1 MPPEV
6 PRPVAGASRAV
17 WVTRLRLGSGL
28 VLFTYLTT
36 HYANHALGLVSLQAM
51 EEGRV
56 WFLALW
62 RNPIG
67 SLALYGAL
75 LTHLALALR
84 SLYRRRHFRMPAWE
98 ATQVLLGLAIPPLLA
113 GHIVGTR
120 VAYTWLE
127 VGDPYSRV
135 LLALWHLN
143 PGNGLRQSILLL
155 VAWTHGCIGLHFW
168 LRIRPWYPRAF
179 PLVFAGFLLLP
190 VTALLGFAEGGR
202 EVAALAG
209 NPEWGAA
216 LSRAVNAPGAT
227 EAARLAR
234 VQDALVAAFG
244 GLVGAALLAQAARLR
259 HQRRRGT
266 LRLTYPGGRTV
277 EVPAGLTVL
286 EASRQADI
294 PHASVCGGR
303 GRCSTCRVRVVA
315 EPSAV
320 PPPSPQELRV
330 LRGVGAPPNVRLAC
344 QLRPTGDVAV
354 TPVLPA
360 DVSAPEA
367 LRPPHSQAAREQDIA
382 VLFADLRAFT
392 RLAEHKLPYDVVF
405 FLNRYFE
412 VIGSAVT
419 RAGGITNQFT
429 GDGVMALFGVETG
442 ADAGCRQALVGAGE
456 IARSV
461 AELSR
466 ELAEELGEP
475 LRIGIGIHAG
485 PAVVGRMGYAE
496 AVYLTA
502 VGDTVHVA
510 SRLEGLTKEYD
521 CQLVISEEVARRAG
535 ADVEAFPAHELN
547 LRGRVDRLAIRVVPD
562 AQAFAGALGNAGLP
576 PGSAGAP

>member
-1 MPPEV
+1 MPPDV
-6 PRPVAGASRAV
+6 PRPTGDASRAV

-75 LTHLALALR
+75 LTHLSLALR
-84 SLYRRRHFRMPAWE
+84 SLYRRRHFRMPPWE
-98 ATQVLLGLAIPPLLA
+98 ATQLLLGLAIPPLLA
-113 GHIVGTR
+113 GHVVGTR
-120 VAYTWLE
+120 VAYTGFG

-143 PGNGLRQSILLL
+143 PGSGLRQTILLL

-216 LSRAVNAPGAT
+216 LSRAVNAPGTT

-234 VQDALVAAFG
+234 IQDALVAAFG
-244 GLVGAALLAQAARLR
+244 GLVGAALVAQAARLR
-259 HQRRRGT
+259 HERRRGT
-266 LRLTYPGGRTV
+266 LRLTYPSGRVV

-286 EASRQADI
+286 EASRQAGI

-303 GRCSTCRVRVVA
+303 GRCSTCRVRVIA

-320 PPPSPQELRV
+320 PVPSPQELRV
-330 LRGVGAPPNVRLAC
+330 LRRVGAPPNVRLAC
-344 QLRPTGDVAV
+344 QLRPIGDVAV

-367 LRPPHSQAAREQDIA
+367 LRPAHAQAAREQDIA

-392 RLAEHKLPYDVVF
+392 RLAERKLPYDVVF

-412 VIGSAVT
+412 VVGSAVA

-442 ADAGCRQALVGAGE
+442 PEAGCRQALVGAGE

-466 ELAEELGEP
+466 DLAEELGEP

-535 ADVEAFPAHELN
+535 ADVAGFPAHELN
-547 LRGRVDRLAIRVVPD
+547 LRGRVERLVIRVVPD
-562 AQAFAGALGNAGLP
+562 AQALGAVLGARSG
-576 PGSAGAP
+576 